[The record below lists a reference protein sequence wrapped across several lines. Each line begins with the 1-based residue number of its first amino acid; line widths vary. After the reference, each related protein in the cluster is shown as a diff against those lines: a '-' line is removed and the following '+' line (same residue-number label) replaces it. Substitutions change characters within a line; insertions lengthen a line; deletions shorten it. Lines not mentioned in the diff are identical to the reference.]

1 MLASVTATAAVE
13 AHCVWVYRLI
23 RAFLALG
30 VEATLFFASVG
41 VLSVMAAWWNVDGLY
56 PLSPRD
62 GDQLS
67 LAMHSMS

>member
-30 VEATLFFASVG
+30 VGATLFFASVG
-41 VLSVMAAWWNVDGLY
+41 VLTCWTPGEMWMACIPY
-56 PLSPRD
+56 PR
-62 GDQLS
+62 
-67 LAMHSMS
+67 AMAIS